1 MSKHRSVPF
10 MNISFPEGPLDYN
23 AEQLALTFPAVA
35 DSVSVQCAI
44 TAEALEDHFGA
55 ASAREPDLVEAFRAN
70 RSAIEKAAARL
81 IEETN
86 GAPVTLHS
94 GYIRMYGAR

>member
-1 MSKHRSVPF
+1 

-23 AEQLALTFPAVA
+23 ADRLALTFTAIA
-35 DSVSVQCAI
+35 DSVSVECAI

-55 ASAREPDLVEAFRAN
+55 ASARDSDLLEAFRAH
-70 RSAIEKAAARL
+70 RSAIEKAAALL

-86 GAPVTLHS
+86 GGQSVELETRDLE
-94 GYIRMYGAR
+94 